1 MDIQSTKLELIQY
14 LLNTKK
20 ESMLLKIRELILQEK
35 EEIIGYSGNGEPL
48 TIEMLNAKLERAE
61 KDYQAGRITTDE
73 DLEREIENW

>member
-61 KDYQAGRITTDE
+61 KDYQAGRLTTDE

>member
-1 MDIQSTKLELIQY
+1 MDIQATKLELIQY

-61 KDYQAGRITTDE
+61 KDYQAGRLTTDE

>member
-48 TIEMLNAKLERAE
+48 TIEILNAKLERAE
-61 KDYQAGRITTDE
+61 KDYQAGRLTTDE

>member
-20 ESMLLKIRELILQEK
+20 ESMLLKIKELILQDK

-61 KDYQAGRITTDE
+61 KDYQAGRLTTDE

>member
-1 MDIQSTKLELIQY
+1 
-14 LLNTKK
+14 
-20 ESMLLKIRELILQEK
+20 MLLKIKELILQEK

-48 TIEMLNAKLERAE
+48 TIEILNAKLERAE

>member
-1 MDIQSTKLELIQY
+1 MDIQATKLELIQY

-20 ESMLLKIRELILQEK
+20 ESMLMKIKELILQEK

-48 TIEMLNAKLERAE
+48 TIEILNAKLERAE
-61 KDYQAGRITTDE
+61 NDYQAGRITTDE

>member
-1 MDIQSTKLELIQY
+1 
-14 LLNTKK
+14 
-20 ESMLLKIRELILQEK
+20 MLLKIRELILQEK

-61 KDYQAGRITTDE
+61 KDYQAGRLTTDE

>member
-20 ESMLLKIRELILQEK
+20 ESMLLKIKELILQEK

-61 KDYQAGRITTDE
+61 KDYQAGRLTTDE

>member
-20 ESMLLKIRELILQEK
+20 ESMLLKIKELILQEK

-48 TIEMLNAKLERAE
+48 TIEILNAKLERAE